1 MGCHLYPRISCIPQ
15 IRLPINRKGKR
26 KGKEKKKDAP
36 QMMHGQVGS
45 DEVF

>member
-26 KGKEKKKDAP
+26 KGKEKKKRCTTNDARP
-36 QMMHGQVGS
+36 SG
-45 DEVF
+45 E